1 MILRGN
7 HILKSLITLLYL
19 ILAPVI
25 LINNYLNLG
34 PQGKNIFLVILS
46 ILIISFLAITYL
58 LTWQEA
64 CDENNITIFKGF
76 PIVTFSLFLFIEITD
91 IILVYLY
98 GANYIYQKHAPFQ
111 IVAFAKKNGSLRG
124 ILLVATIIQIMF
136 LALINAVKN
145 KIDRPEKLFKN
156 ETNITIITLYHV
168 NSTLNSL
175 YKILQAIINI
185 LLNFYKLATDYL
197 KTILNIVFLL
207 IVYIFRFLRNYSL
220 EILRLTDKF
229 IKVLFKTNYYFI
241 RKYAFPLLLLIL
253 IVIQINKF
261 VENVFDYINKGN
273 LYLGNSIKIILLIFV
288 ETILLIWLTHR
299 YKFIEVVNSVS
310 ASNIWVLFYSFV
322 SVLISSWLLWMV
334 SQFVNI
340 LPFKSVGNFTIFG
353 TSILLLFILG
363 TLFIKKRKHRI

>member
-1 MILRGN
+1 
-7 HILKSLITLLYL
+7 
-19 ILAPVI
+19 
-25 LINNYLNLG
+25 
-34 PQGKNIFLVILS
+34 
-46 ILIISFLAITYL
+46 
-58 LTWQEA
+58 
-64 CDENNITIFKGF
+64 
-76 PIVTFSLFLFIEITD
+76 
-91 IILVYLY
+91 
-98 GANYIYQKHAPFQ
+98 
-111 IVAFAKKNGSLRG
+111 
-124 ILLVATIIQIMF
+124 MF